1 MRFFFFLA
9 VVAAGLIWGSYFM
22 LTQVG
27 LIDAA
32 CPSVSAQGGQIVI
45 DNQLSV
51 DLRVRLH
58 DATPTEL
65 RVKAHQCVL
74 VDIVR
79 LKVALE
85 AWPYTANGMP
95 NCVTNVLHAQEVS
108 IYDRG
113 GIVYCD
119 VGRAEIDL
127 EG

>member
-9 VVAAGLIWGSYFM
+9 VIAAGLIWGSYFM

-27 LIDAA
+27 LIDGG
-32 CPSVSAQGGQIVI
+32 CPSVSAQGGQIVV

-65 RVKAHQCVL
+65 RVKAKQCVV

-85 AWPYTANGMP
+85 AWPYTVSGMP
-95 NCVTNVLHAQEVS
+95 NCVTNMLPAQAVS

-113 GIVYCD
+113 GMVYCD

-127 EG
+127 KG